1 MSQSCVI
8 IPCVKN
14 SKGEIVESKLFQDLL
29 SHMPS
34 RSEAVK
40 YYNLARNDEFLA
52 QIGDNVTFDENGEL
66 TIESLIKE
74 AHISVDDSK
83 IKESLQKE
91 IGKNRMPFNEA
102 IGKVVSFNKSRSFG
116 QTYMATLEESDGQFY
131 VKIVENTED
140 NLDNLKTIIE
150 GQELKNRLI
159 HRLAEAGVDVSFI
172 DKNHSRYSTL
182 NAKRNI
188 NGLYQLIDFYKYG
201 TTPELAEEAGHFILG
216 AMSNNPLVD
225 RLLSLMSPEIM
236 KEALGDEWGSRN
248 LGENPKKEVAGILVG
263 RALETDIEAKSP
275 IDKLIAR
282 IITGANKLIAKISG
296 NQLKLDKLEAEQLAL
311 QLAEDFTQ
319 GKLDNSV
326 EQAIKEQETFYH
338 REYDAQ
344 VKCLNQIKGHLASA
358 ARDLRNLD
366 KDIADLVDTWI
377 TTIENSSQGIEEAT
391 GLFSQNMAA
400 LSIAQAMKLISEF
413 VQSNEFSSL
422 VVDVKG
428 LDKEEFLQRL
438 PENAAKLRIYG
449 KFIQYCKEITSA
461 GWDIWEQNSDL
472 FQEAIDRR
480 SAIPEHLNYYNNL
493 KAISDIVN
501 NEETIRN
508 YYRGER
514 LLFTKICEQFYGAKY
529 VNRATRMLWGNKK
542 FEATNPEQF
551 ELEEAITH
559 MFADD
564 SIVSSF
570 LGTMSN
576 SNSLAAQIIDK
587 VLKQANYE
595 AQTKTGEFYGKLRQW
610 EDKWITKG
618 KLNQR
623 HLYEVDADGKLTG
636 NLIDFTYVK
645 PGAGLLFS
653 SKPTIIDW
661 HTYEEDYESQMAEW
675 KKQFIESHQ
684 EYLTKPE
691 YLINLAFA
699 QWVKKPKEA
708 WHRIHSK
715 WDDARNCY
723 IPNVEYIDPANLFGG
738 QRYVNTRQSL
748 TKEQAD
754 ALSEYYVLKQQL
766 DAITGSIMPRHR
778 APQMRGSFVNTISN
792 YHFEGASGIKSLGK
806 AIKDKVN
813 EAFFLIPAEVNAQAA
828 GMWNTRQDDW
838 NRILNPNAPKKEN
851 AVLETSEKT
860 RSIPLFGI
868 HKLEDTSRL
877 STDLVHSTLAY
888 SAMAYNYNLMGNVA
902 NALEIG
908 MDYIENR
915 SVEATEPKWWSGQAL
930 YKRITGK
937 AYRPY
942 IGRMRNYLDRHLY
955 GIGLHRIM
963 FKNAFISKLLPA
975 LSRLASMTYLAGNV
989 AGGIVNFGT
998 GTIEMFKEGYAN
1010 EFFNWKD
1017 LLFAQKTILASALG
1031 LSEKGQGSLTKD
1043 AITAEDS
1050 SKVNLFIRRFDLIN
1064 DNDRFFTSRYS
1075 RGTRILNN
1083 WKEFGLMAP
1092 YKMGEYMMQAMPYIA
1107 MARRTILYDI
1117 NGNTINLWDA
1127 YTIADDKVNLNL
1139 NGHFFERKEDA
1150 LKYQR
1155 FAPLADIVNSSLTA
1169 QLAWSKIENNP
1180 EWVEFFEKKGLGK
1193 MSKLEVLKKA
1203 VKNEL
1208 EALEFNEDNE
1218 SAFNDKA
1225 REVTNRMHGVYNKMD
1240 KTMAHRDLIGSM
1252 FMTMKGYALGL
1263 VQRRLGGILQ
1273 MGKSEAMQKHL
1284 GYSVALRGETEG
1296 TLTTMFKIALN
1307 QKSWSDCRF
1316 FFQALLAPWMP
1327 GFETAAQK
1335 RGYSV
1340 TQAKNAKRNFGDI
1353 FAICILHLL
1362 NMFTSPTGTDDD
1374 DDELLA
1380 GHLYYLSMRLYQEQA
1395 AYNLPGSF
1403 LNEATSLF
1411 DAVPCGFSILRDF
1424 WTLGQLIYGDMRYDY
1439 RKNEKD
1445 PDIRKYFYQKS
1456 IPGKALKGDAKWKA
1470 KVINMTPYVRSLYWA
1485 EHPYAA
1491 AENYKY
1497 VRESKK

>member
-1 MSQSCVI
+1 MSQSCVVK
-8 IPCVKN
+8 PCVKN

-34 RSEAVK
+34 RAEAVK

-52 QIGDNVTFDENGEL
+52 RVGDTVTFDENGEI

-74 AHISVDDSK
+74 AHISIDSSK

-91 IGKNRMPFNEA
+91 VGKNKMPFNEA

-116 QTYMATLEESDGQFY
+116 QSYMATLEESDGQFY
-131 VKIVENTED
+131 VKIVDNTED
-140 NLDNLKTIIE
+140 NLEQLKSTIE

-188 NGLYQLIDFYKYG
+188 NGLYQLIEFYKHG
-201 TTPELAEEAGHFILG
+201 TTPELAEETGHFILG
-216 AMSNNPLVD
+216 AMSGNPLVD

-236 KEALGDEWGSRN
+236 KDTLGDEWGSRN

-263 RALETDIEAKSP
+263 RALETDIEARSP

-282 IITGANKLIAKISG
+282 IINGAKKIIAKISG
-296 NQLKLDKLEAEQLAL
+296 DQLKLDKLEAEQLAM
-311 QLAEDFTQ
+311 QLAEGFVQ

-326 EQAIKEQETFYH
+326 EQALKEQETFYH

-366 KDIADLVDTWI
+366 KDIADLIDTWI
-377 TTIENSSQGIEEAT
+377 TAIESSSQGIEEAT
-391 GLFSQNMAA
+391 GMFSQSMAA
-400 LSIAQAMKLISEF
+400 LSIAQAMKLISDF
-413 VQSNEFSSL
+413 VTSEEFSSL

-461 GWDIWEQNSDL
+461 GWDIWEQSPDL
-472 FQEAIDRR
+472 FHEAIDRTL
-480 SAIPEHLNYYNNL
+480 AIPEHLNYYNNL

-501 NEETIRN
+501 NEETVRN

-514 LLFTKICEQFYGAKY
+514 LLFAKICEQFYGAKY

-587 VLKQANYE
+587 VLKQANFE
-595 AQTKTGEFYGKLRQW
+595 AQTETGKLYGKLREW
-610 EDKWITKG
+610 EDRWVTNL

-623 HLYEVDADGKLTG
+623 HLFEVDADGSLTG
-636 NLIDFTYVK
+636 NLLDFTYVK

-653 SKPTIIDW
+653 SKPTVIDW
-661 HTYEEDYESQMAEW
+661 HTYEEDYEQQMAEW

-684 EYLTKPE
+684 EYLTKPD

-699 QWVKKPKEA
+699 QWVKKAKDA
-708 WHRIHSK
+708 WHRVHSK

-723 IPNVEYIDPANLFGG
+723 IPNVEYVDPSNLFGG

-748 TKEQAD
+748 TKGQAD
-754 ALSEYYVLKQQL
+754 ALSEYYVIKQKL
-766 DAITGSIMPRHR
+766 DELTGSVMPRHR
-778 APQMRGSFVNTISN
+778 APQMRGSFVNTIGN
-792 YHFEGASGIKSLGK
+792 YHFEGSSGIRSLGK

-813 EAFFLIPAEVNAQAA
+813 EAFFLIPSEVDAKAA

-851 AVLETSEKT
+851 AVLETSDKT

-868 HKLEDTSRL
+868 HKIEDTSRL

-888 SAMAYNYNLMGNVA
+888 GAMAYNYSAMSNVA

-915 SVEATEPKWWSGQAL
+915 SVEATEPKWWSGKAL
-930 YKRITGK
+930 YKRITGREH
-937 AYRPY
+937 RPY
-942 IGRMRNYLDRHLY
+942 IGRMRNYLDRYLY
-955 GIGLHRIM
+955 GIGLPRWM
-963 FKNAFISKLLPA
+963 FKNVCISKLLPA

-989 AGGIVNFGT
+989 AGGVINFGT
-998 GTIEMFKEGYAN
+998 GTIEMFKEGFAN
-1010 EFFNWKD
+1010 EFFGTKD
-1017 LLFAQKTILASALG
+1017 LLRAQGTILASALG
-1031 LSEKGQGSLTKD
+1031 IAKD
-1043 AITAEDS
+1043 AATAEDS
-1050 SKVNLFIRRFDLIN
+1050 SKVNLFIRHFDLFS
-1064 DNDRFFTSRYS
+1064 DNDKFFAGRYS

-1092 YKMGEYMMQAMPYIA
+1092 YKMGEYMMQAIPYIA
-1107 MARRTILYDI
+1107 MARRTTLYDI
-1117 NGNTINLWDA
+1117 NGKTTNLWDA
-1127 YTIADDKVNLNL
+1127 YTIAEDKVNLKL
-1139 NGHFFERKEDA
+1139 NGHFFESKDNV

-1155 FAPLADIVNSSLTA
+1155 FAPLADIVNSSIST
-1169 QLAWSKIENNP
+1169 QMAWSKIENNP

-1193 MSKLEVLKKA
+1193 ISKLEVLKRA

-1263 VQRRLGGILQ
+1263 IQRRLGGISQ
-1273 MGKSEAMQKHL
+1273 ISKSETIQKNL

-1296 TLTTMFKIALN
+1296 TLTTMFKMAMN
-1307 QKSWSDCRF
+1307 QRSWSDCRF

-1362 NMFTSPTGTDDD
+1362 NMMTSPTGTDDD

-1380 GHLYYLSMRLYQEQA
+1380 GHIYYLSMRLYQEQA

-1424 WTLGQLIYGDMRYDY
+1424 WTLGQLGWGDIMYDY

>member
-8 IPCVKN
+8 KPCVKN

-34 RSEAVK
+34 RAEAVK

-52 QIGDNVTFDENGEL
+52 RVGDNVTFDENGEL

-74 AHISVDDSK
+74 AHISVDNSK
-83 IKESLQKE
+83 IKESLQRE
-91 IGKNRMPFNEA
+91 IGKNKMPFNEA

-140 NLDNLKTIIE
+140 NLDNLKAIIE

-236 KEALGDEWGSRN
+236 KETLGDEWESRN

-282 IITGANKLIAKISG
+282 IITGAKKLIAKISG
-296 NQLKLDKLEAEQLAL
+296 NQLKLDKLEAEQLAM
-311 QLAEDFTQ
+311 QLAADFTQ

-338 REYDAQ
+338 REHEAQ

-377 TTIENSSQGIEEAT
+377 TTIENSSQGVEEAT
-391 GLFSQNMAA
+391 GIFSQNMAA
-400 LSIAQAMKLISEF
+400 LSIAQAMKLIAEF
-413 VQSNEFSSL
+413 VQSKEFNSL
-422 VVDVKG
+422 VVDVGG
-428 LDKEEFLQRL
+428 LNKEEFLQRL

-514 LLFTKICEQFYGAKY
+514 LLFAKICEQFYGAKY

-610 EDKWITKG
+610 EDQWATKG

-623 HLYEVDADGKLTG
+623 HLFEIDSDGKLTG

-645 PGAGLLFS
+645 PGTGLLFS

-661 HTYEEDYESQMAEW
+661 HTYEEDYEAQMAEW

-691 YLINLAFA
+691 YLINLAFV

-723 IPNVEYIDPANLFGG
+723 IPNVEYIDPNNLFGG

-766 DAITGSIMPRHR
+766 DELTGSVMPRHR
-778 APQMRGSFVNTISN
+778 APQMRGSFVNTIGN
-792 YHFEGASGIKSLGK
+792 YHFEGTSGLKSLGK
-806 AIKDKVN
+806 AIKDKVI
-813 EAFFLIPAEVNAQAA
+813 ETFCLIPAEVNAQAA

-838 NRILNPNAPKKEN
+838 NSILNPNAPKKKN
-851 AVLETSEKT
+851 AILETSEKT

-888 SAMAYNYNLMGNVA
+888 SVMAYNYAAMSNAA

-937 AYRPY
+937 AHRPY
-942 IGRMRNYLDRHLY
+942 IGRMRNYLDRYLY
-955 GIGLHRIM
+955 GIGLPRIM
-963 FKNAFISKLLPA
+963 FKNACISKLLPA

-998 GTIEMFKEGYAN
+998 GTIEMFKEGFAN
-1010 EFFNWKD
+1010 EFFSTKD
-1017 LLFAQKTILASALG
+1017 LLRAQGTILGSALG
-1031 LSEKGQGSLTKD
+1031 IAKD
-1043 AITAEDS
+1043 AATAEDS
-1050 SKVNLFIRRFDLIN
+1050 SKVNLFIRRFDLLN
-1064 DNDRFFTSRYS
+1064 DNDKFFSSRYS

-1107 MARRTILYDI
+1107 MARRTTLYAL
-1117 NGNTINLWDA
+1117 NGKTTNLWDA
-1127 YTIADDKVNLNL
+1127 YTIADDKVNLKL

-1155 FAPLADIVNSSLTA
+1155 FTPLADIVNSSLTA
-1169 QLAWSKIENNP
+1169 QFAWSKIENNP

-1193 MSKLEVLKKA
+1193 MSKLEVLQKA

-1240 KTMAHRDLIGSM
+1240 KTMAHRDLMGAM

-1263 VQRRLGGILQ
+1263 IQRRLGGILQ
-1273 MGKSEAMQKHL
+1273 MGKSEEMQKHL

-1307 QKSWSDCRF
+1307 QRSWDDCRF
-1316 FFQALLAPWMP
+1316 FFQALLTPWMP

-1411 DAVPCGFSILRDF
+1411 DAVPCGFSVLRDY
-1424 WTLGQLIYGDMRYDY
+1424 WTVLQFMYGDARYDY

-1445 PDIRKYFYQKS
+1445 PDVRKYFYQKS